1 VSPKLRAQ
9 DIKGVFNILPTPAI
23 KTGSLLTA
31 DDTVDYE
38 ATTRLV
44 RTVVDGGADGIM
56 TNGTFG
62 EAATLSFD
70 ELERFVAR
78 VVKEVGGAI
87 PVFGGA
93 TALGTRETI
102 QRGRALLALGVSGL
116 FLGRPMWCECDDS
129 TIVGFYTDVAEAL
142 PDAPIIIYD
151 NPEVFKGKIST
162 AVYRELA
169 KIPGVVGSKYIGLTP
184 VYEADVEAC
193 GDDLT
198 IMPLDVDW
206 LNARRRVGDVARSVW
221 TGSGN
226 CGMAPLV
233 ALREAIL
240 TGDEEA
246 ALAVTADMA
255 HSFETFFPNGSFHD
269 FSLYNIP
276 LEKARFAAA
285 GIVDPGP
292 PRPPYHFVPEEYL
305 EGAREAGRRWAVLQ
319 QKYAATA
326 SAVSVSAAGK

>member
-1 VSPKLRAQ
+1 MSLKISAQ
-9 DIKGVFNILPTPAI
+9 DINGVYNILPTPAL
-23 KTGSLLTA
+23 KDVPLLTA
-31 DDTVDYE
+31 EDTVDYD

-44 RTVVDGGADGIM
+44 RAVVDGGADGIV

-62 EAATLSFD
+62 ESATLSFD
-70 ELERFVAR
+70 ELERFITR
-78 VVKEVGGAI
+78 VVEEVGGAI

-93 TALGTRETI
+93 TALSTRETI
-102 QRGRALLALGVSGL
+102 KRGRALLALGVTGL
-116 FLGRPMWCECDDS
+116 FLGRPMWCECDDA
-129 TIVGFYTDVAEAL
+129 TIVGYYSDVADAL
-142 PDAPIIIYD
+142 PDTPIIIYD

-169 KIPGVVGSKYIGLTP
+169 KIPGIVGSKYIGVTP

-206 LNARRRVGDVARSVW
+206 YEARKRVGDAARAVW

-233 ALREAIL
+233 ALRDAIFSGDDETARTL
-240 TGDEEA
+240 TAE
-246 ALAVTADMA
+246 MA

-276 LEKARFAAA
+276 LEKARFAA
-285 GIVDPGP
+285 GGLVDPGP
-292 PRPPYHFVPEEYL
+292 PRPPYHIVPENFL

-319 QKYAATA
+319 QKYGANAA
-326 SAVSVSAAGK
+326 AVGGVR

>member
-1 VSPKLRAQ
+1 MSPKIRAQ
-9 DIKGVFNILPTPAI
+9 DIKGVYNILPTPAI
-23 KTGSLLTA
+23 KTASLLTV
-31 DDTVDYE
+31 DDTVDYD

-44 RTVVDGGADGIM
+44 RAVVDGGADGIM

-78 VVKEVGGAI
+78 VVEEVGGEV

-102 QRGRALLALGVSGL
+102 QRGRALLALGASGL
-116 FLGRPMWCECDDS
+116 FLGRPMWCECDDA
-129 TIVGFYTDVAEAL
+129 TIIGFYTDVAEAL

-206 LNARRRVGDVARSVW
+206 LSARRRVGEVARSVW

-226 CGMAPLV
+226 CGMAPLI
-233 ALREAIL
+233 ALRQAIFA
-240 TGDEEA
+240 GDEGA
-246 ALAVTADMA
+246 ASAVTADMA

-285 GIVDPGP
+285 GMVDPGP
-292 PRPPYHFVPEEYL
+292 PRPPYHFVPEQYL
-305 EGAREAGRRWAVLQ
+305 EGAREAGRRWALLQ

-326 SAVSVSAAGK
+326 SAVSAAGK

>member
-1 VSPKLRAQ
+1 MSPQLRAQ
-9 DIKGVFNILPTPAI
+9 DLKGVFNILPTPAI
-23 KTGSLLTA
+23 TNASLLTS

-44 RTVVDGGADGIM
+44 RAVVDGGADGIM

-78 VVKEVGGAI
+78 VVDEVGGAV
-87 PVFGGA
+87 PVFAGA

-102 QRGRALLALGVSGL
+102 RRGRALLALGASGL
-116 FLGRPMWCECDDS
+116 FLGRPMWCECDDA
-129 TIVGFYTDVAEAL
+129 TIVGFYSDVAEAL
-142 PDAPIIIYD
+142 PDAPVIVYD

-169 KIPGVVGSKYIGLTP
+169 KIPTVIGSKYIALTP

-206 LNARRRVGDVARSVW
+206 HSARRRVGEAARAVW
-221 TGSGN
+221 SGSGN

-233 ALREAIL
+233 ALREAIFA
-240 TGDEEA
+240 GDDEA

-276 LEKARFAAA
+276 LEKARFAA
-285 GIVDPGP
+285 GGLVDPGP

-305 EGAREAGRRWAVLQ
+305 EGAREAGRRWAALQ
-319 QKYAATA
+319 HKYAAAAAT
-326 SAVSVSAAGK
+326 VSAAEK

>member
-1 VSPKLRAQ
+1 MSPQLRAQ
-9 DIKGVFNILPTPAI
+9 DLRGVFNILPTPAI
-23 KTGSLLTA
+23 KNASLLTSA
-31 DDTVDYE
+31 DTVDYE
-38 ATTRLV
+38 ATTHLV
-44 RTVVDGGADGIM
+44 RAVVDGGADGIM

-70 ELERFVAR
+70 ELERFIAR
-78 VVKEVGGAI
+78 VVDEVGGAV
-87 PVFGGA
+87 PVFAGA
-93 TALGTRETI
+93 TALSTRETI
-102 QRGRALLALGVSGL
+102 RRGRALLALGANGL
-116 FLGRPMWCECDDS
+116 FLGRPMWCECDDA

-142 PDAPIIIYD
+142 PDTPIIIYD

-169 KIPGVVGSKYIGLTP
+169 KIPGIVGSKYIGLTP

-193 GDDLT
+193 GNDLT

-206 LNARRRVGDVARSVW
+206 LSARGRVGDLARAVW

-233 ALREAIL
+233 VLRDAIL
-240 TGDEEA
+240 TGDDEA
-246 ALAVTADMA
+246 ARAVTADMA

-285 GIVDPGP
+285 GLVDPGP
-292 PRPPYHFVPEEYL
+292 ARPPYHLVPKEYL
-305 EGAREAGRRWAVLQ
+305 EGAQEAGRRWAALQ
-319 QKYAATA
+319 QKYVVVT
-326 SAVSVSAAGK
+326 SAARK